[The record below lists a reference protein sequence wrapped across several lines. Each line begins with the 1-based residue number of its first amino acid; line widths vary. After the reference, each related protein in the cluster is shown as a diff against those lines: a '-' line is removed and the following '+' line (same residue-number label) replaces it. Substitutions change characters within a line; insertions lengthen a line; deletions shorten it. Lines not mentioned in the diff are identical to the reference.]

1 MICDIPRKYLTH
13 LNELVELIESV
24 WIDQKCEAMI
34 SIEEMREWLNFY
46 SWIIL
51 KKYYYYYY

>member
-34 SIEEMREWLNFY
+34 SIEEMICYNRNGSIFIHEQF
-46 SWIIL
+46 
-51 KKYYYYYY
+51 